1 MDILRR
7 YGRGELTAAILNALN
22 LPERTLRTIRK
33 DREKI
38 TVALKAGA
46 GSVSNRVPLGQ
57 STTMVRLEKMLVTW
71 MDHRKCQ
78 GFNMTFGN
86 TKKKVMECYHHL
98 KEKEMGPVPEFITR
112 TGWYY
117 KFKSCYAFCSV
128 KCSGE
133 AKSTDE
139 DDAASY
145 PDRLRAIIEGGGRVT
160 SPSRYLT
167 WMKRACSGRRCLN
180 AHTSQRRSLPLASK
194 RSRTVS
200 PSCWGLT

>member
-46 GSVSNRVPLGQ
+46 GSVSNRVSLGQ

-78 GFNMTFGN
+78 GLNMTFGN
-86 TKKKVMECYHHL
+86 TKKKIMECYHHL

-112 TGWYY
+112 TGWFY
-117 KFKSCYAFCSV
+117 KFKSCYAFCS
-128 KCSGE
+128 
-133 AKSTDE
+133 
-139 DDAASY
+139 
-145 PDRLRAIIEGGGRVT
+145 
-160 SPSRYLT
+160 
-167 WMKRACSGRRCLN
+167 GRRCLN
-180 AHTSQRRSLPLASK
+180 VHTSQRRSLPLASK